1 MHINFNLSKIILAWY
16 DNNKRSLPWRV
27 QNNHKHVV
35 YFRILSEFM
44 LQQTQVQTVI
54 PYFNR
59 FIDKYPNLKS
69 LSQAKEKD
77 VMKIWEGL
85 GYYRRARFLLASAK
99 KLEKNNFKL
108 PKDFKEIKKLPGVG
122 DYTANVLLALIY
134 NNPTIA
140 FDGNVKRIFSRILNK
155 NEDLLNQEKI
165 KNDNQKTFFS
175 HNRNSDFAEAL
186 MEFGALICRPKPL
199 CDNCPIKKNCLFK
212 NSKTVSIKKAK
223 IKKTTKKL
231 DIFCYITKR
240 KKIGLTKKSNLGFLK
255 DFLIPEIRIREKNR
269 KKNWSLLKSY
279 SNSISN
285 KKLNINLYYK
295 FSKTIPKNFEWHS
308 IGSNK
313 EIIPSFTKTIIN
325 HIEELYL

>member
-1 MHINFNLSKIILAWY
+1 MHIKFNLSKIILAWY

-27 QNNHKHVV
+27 QNNHKHAV

-69 LSQAKEKD
+69 LSRAKEKD

-108 PKDFKEIKKLPGVG
+108 PRDFKELKKLPGVG

-155 NEDLLNQEKI
+155 NEVLLNQDKI
-165 KNDNQKTFFS
+165 KNDNQRTLFS
-175 HNRNSDFAEAL
+175 HNRNSDFVEAL

-199 CDNCPIKKNCLFK
+199 CENCPIKKNCLFK
-212 NSKTVSIKKAK
+212 NSKTVSITKAK
-223 IKKTTKKL
+223 TKKTTKKL
-231 DIFCYITKR
+231 DIFCYITK
-240 KKIGLTKKSNLGFLK
+240 KKQIGLTKKNNLGFLK
-255 DFLIPEIRIREKNR
+255 DFLIPKIRIREKNSN
-269 KKNWSLLKSY
+269 KNWFLLKNY

-285 KKLNINLYYK
+285 KKLDINLYYK

-313 EIIPSFTKTIIN
+313 EIIPSFTKKIIS
-325 HIEELYL
+325 HIENLY

>member
-1 MHINFNLSKIILAWY
+1 MHIDFNLSKIILAWY
-16 DNNKRSLPWRV
+16 DNNKRPLPWRV
-27 QNNHKHVV
+27 QNNHKHAV

-69 LSQAKEKD
+69 LSRAKEKD
-77 VMKIWEGL
+77 VMKAWEGL

-108 PKDFKEIKKLPGVG
+108 PRDFDEIKKLPGVG

-155 NEDLLNQEKI
+155 NENLLNQKKI
-165 KNDNQKTFFS
+165 KSDNQRAFFS
-175 HNRNSDFAEAL
+175 HNRNSDFVEAL
-186 MEFGALICRPKPL
+186 MEFGALICKPKPL
-199 CDNCPIKKNCLFK
+199 CENCPIKKDCLFK
-212 NSKTVSIKKAK
+212 NSKTVSITKAK

-231 DIFCYITKR
+231 DIFCYVTKR
-240 KKIGLTKKSNLGFLK
+240 KQIGLTKKNNLGFLK
-255 DFLIPEIRIREKNR
+255 DFLIPKIKIREKNN
-269 KKNWSLLKSY
+269 KKNWSLLKNY

-285 KKLNINLYYK
+285 KKLDINLYYK

-313 EIIPSFTKTIIN
+313 EVIPSFTKKIIN
-325 HIEELYL
+325 HIEELY